1 VAVSSEELKRRLQEL
16 VTALDARV
24 RRVEQAGEL
33 AIARDAAA
41 LRAKAIKRLEELA
54 APSPGELATATNR
67 STRRKVGEPT

>member
-1 VAVSSEELKRRLQEL
+1 MAVTSAELTRRLQEL

-54 APSPGELATATNR
+54 ALGSGEPATATNR
-67 STRRKVGEPT
+67 STRKKVEEPT

>member
-1 VAVSSEELKRRLQEL
+1 MAVTSAELTRRLQEL

-41 LRAKAIKRLEELA
+41 LRAKAIKRLDELA
-54 APSPGELATATNR
+54 ALGPGELATANTR